1 MKRFKNENEINY
13 AELYGVFENEP
24 DFYGAIIR
32 AKNKE
37 VQHLSKEFIDTILN
51 FRNKYNN

>member
-1 MKRFKNENEINY
+1 MTNENKINY
-13 AELYGVFENEP
+13 AELYGVYPNEL

-37 VQHLSKEFIDTILN
+37 VQHLSKEFIDTVLS
-51 FRNKYNN
+51 FRNKHKR

>member
-1 MKRFKNENEINY
+1 MTNEINY
-13 AELYGVFENEP
+13 TELYGVFENEH

-37 VQHLSKEFIDTILN
+37 VQHLSKEFIDTVLRV
-51 FRNKYNN
+51 RNKCKR

>member
-1 MKRFKNENEINY
+1 MTNENKIDY
-13 AELYGVFENEP
+13 AELYGVYPNES

-37 VQHLSKEFIDTILN
+37 VQHLSKEFIDTVLSI
-51 FRNKYNN
+51 RNKYKC